1 MRIRISG
8 GRIIDPG
15 RTDMVGDVVLADGR
29 IVALVPEGEAPPAAD
44 EERVVDARGRLV
56 VPGLID
62 IHVHLREPGHEYKET
77 IASGAAAAAAGGFTA
92 VCAMPNTVPVNDN
105 GQVTRFIREQA
116 AAAGAARVYPVAA
129 VTRGQAGREL
139 CEFAELKA
147 AGAVAFSDDGLPVA
161 GSRMMRLALEYA
173 RGFDMPVISH
183 CEDPGLAEGGA
194 MNEGPVATRLGLP
207 GIPNAAE
214 SVMVMRDIALAELTG
229 ARLHIAHVSCAESV
243 AAIRA
248 AKARGVAVTAE
259 TAPHYFTLTD
269 EAVADY
275 DTRAKM
281 NPPLRGEDDREA
293 VRRGLADGTL
303 DAIAT
308 DHAPHSVL
316 EKEVEFDRAANGII
330 GLETALPL
338 ALRLV
343 ADGVL
348 SLPDLVARLTVDPA
362 RALGLPCGLSAGRTA
377 DLTVID
383 PELEWT
389 VDASRFRSLGR
400 NCPFDGWPVR
410 GRAVLT
416 MVAGRIAYALEDS
429 GFRIPD

>member
-1 MRIRISG
+1 
-8 GRIIDPG
+8 
-15 RTDMVGDVVLADGR
+15 
-29 IVALVPEGEAPPAAD
+29 
-44 EERVVDARGRLV
+44 
-56 VPGLID
+56 
-62 IHVHLREPGHEYKET
+62 
-77 IASGAAAAAAGGFTA
+77 
-92 VCAMPNTVPVNDN
+92 
-105 GQVTRFIREQA
+105 
-116 AAAGAARVYPVAA
+116 
-129 VTRGQAGREL
+129 L
-139 CEFAELKA
+139 CEFAELQE
-147 AGAVAFSDDGLPVA
+147 AGAVAFTDDGLPVA
-161 GSRMMRLALEYA
+161 GSRMMRRALEYA
-173 RGFDMPVISH
+173 RGFDMPIISH
-183 CEDPGLAEGGA
+183 CEDPELAAGGA

-248 AKARGVAVTAE
+248 AKARGIAVTAE

-281 NPPLRGEDDREA
+281 NPPLRGEADREA

-343 ADGVL
+343 AEGVL
-348 SLPDLVARLTVDPA
+348 SLPELVSRLTVDPA
-362 RALGLPCGLSAGRTA
+362 RVLGLPCGLGVGGVA
-377 DLTVID
+377 DITVID
-383 PELEWT
+383 PAMEWT

-400 NCPFDGWPVR
+400 NCPFDGWSVA
-410 GRAVLT
+410 GRAVMTL
-416 MVAGRIAYALEDS
+416 VDGRVVYEI
-429 GFRIPD
+429 